1 MMRTALQ
8 RMLAIVVMAMLAGLG
23 VAVMATWSPTTA
35 GLISPASAQE
45 DDDGDEDDGDDD
57 DGGGEAPVRGVA
69 TGLGG
74 TASPTGDDDDDDD
87 GGDGGAEVP
96 VGGVA
101 TGLGGT
107 ASPTGDDDDDDDGGD
122 DGAEVPVGGV
132 ATGMG
137 GTAQSWTAEPAGN
150 DRSAGTSMIG
160 WAAPLAGLAVGGAT
174 VGRLAIARLGGRRD

>member
-57 DGGGEAPVRGVA
+57 DGGGEAPVR
-69 TGLGG
+69 
-74 TASPTGDDDDDDD
+74 
-87 GGDGGAEVP
+87 
-96 VGGVA
+96 GVA